1 MSKGS
6 KRRPCLVAAAE
17 VDLRWKL
24 AYGRITREEYENAKR
39 KLSKM
44 SMPKDKQG

>member
-17 VDLRWKL
+17 VDLRYAL
-24 AYGRITREEYENAKR
+24 AFGKITKEEYER
-39 KLSKM
+39 ELSKM
-44 SMPKDKQG
+44 QVPKDKQG